1 MIRPDGFRGA
11 AFGDASDGDARR
23 DASTRNRLS
32 SRLGISEHWA
42 SLRQVHGVAVLEV
55 TGPGD
60 QGEADAAWTAVP
72 GLPLVIATAD
82 CLPVILEGDRAV
94 GVAHAGWRGAAAGVV
109 GALRQAMEEAG
120 MPPARA
126 AIGPGIG
133 ACCFE
138 VGPEVAARFPGH
150 ESETDRGMVSVDLA
164 AAVSDALVGLEVWRS
179 PDCTMGDDR
188 YRSHRR
194 DGTPER
200 QVAIAWLPA

>member
-11 AFGDASDGDARR
+11 AFGDSFDGDARR
-23 DASTRNRLS
+23 DAPARTGLS
-32 SRLGISEHWA
+32 SRLGISENWA
-42 SLRQVHGVAVLEV
+42 WLRQVHGAAVVEV
-55 TGPGD
+55 MKPGD

-109 GALRQAMEEAG
+109 GALRRAMEEAG
-120 MPPARA
+120 MPPVRA

-150 ESETDRGMVSVDLA
+150 ESETDWSMTSVDLA
-164 AAVSDALVGLEVWRS
+164 GAVSDALVGLEVWRS
-179 PDCTMGDDR
+179 PDCTMGDER

-194 DGTPER
+194 DGSPER